1 MSSTYISDHVAKAK
15 DRLIQQYKGKPKIEG
30 VIEAVVAPIQD
41 IEDVL
46 EQLKIERWIDTAV
59 GVQLDKIGTIVG
71 AAREIGQSDEDFR
84 LVIKAQIIMN
94 LNQGTPEEIIGAAK
108 FFIGAAFIW
117 YLEVYPAAVDI
128 FSSTVIPEAN
138 RAKIRAQLKKFLPAG
153 VSLDSF
159 GQFDE
164 TNPFIFN
171 GGSGF
176 GDVNDPDVGGLL
188 ADVY

>member
-1 MSSTYISDHVAKAK
+1 MSSTYISDHIARAKE
-15 DRLIQQYKGKPKIEG
+15 RLIEQYKGKPKVEG
-30 VIEAVVAPIQD
+30 VVEAVVTPLQE

-46 EQLKIERWIDTAV
+46 EQLQVERWIDTAE
-59 GVQLDKIGTIVG
+59 GVQLDKIGRIVG
-71 AAREIGQSDEDFR
+71 AEREIGQNDDDFR
-84 LVIKAQIIMN
+84 LVVKAQIIMN
-94 LNQGTPEEIIGAAK
+94 LNQGTPEEIIAAAK
-108 FFIGAAFIW
+108 FFIGATFIW

-128 FSSTVIPEAN
+128 FSTTVIPEPH
-138 RAKIRAQLKKFLPAG
+138 REKIRAQLKKFLPAG

-164 TNPFIFN
+164 TNPFIFS

-188 ADVY
+188 ADLY

>member
-1 MSSTYISDHVAKAK
+1 MSSTYISDHIARAKE
-15 DRLIQQYKGKPKIEG
+15 RLIEQYKGKLKIEG
-30 VIEAVVAPIQD
+30 VVEAVIAPLQD

-46 EQLKIERWIDTAV
+46 EQLKVERWIDSAI
-59 GVQLDKIGTIVG
+59 GVQLDKIGVIVG
-71 AAREIGQSDEDFR
+71 AAREIGQNDEDYR

-94 LNQGTPEEIIGAAK
+94 LNQGTPEEIIAAAK

-128 FSSTVIPEAN
+128 FSSTVIPEPN

-176 GDVNDPDVGGLL
+176 GDVNDPGVGGLL
-188 ADVY
+188 ADIY

>member
-1 MSSTYISDHVAKAK
+1 MSSTYISDHVVRAKN
-15 DRLIQQYKGKPKIEG
+15 RLIEQYKGKTKVEG
-30 VIEAVVAPIQD
+30 VVEALVQPLQD

-46 EQLKIERWIDTAV
+46 LQLKTERWIDSAI
-59 GVQLDKIGTIVG
+59 GIQLDKIGEIVG
-71 AAREIGQSDEDFR
+71 IEREYEQGDEDYR
-84 LVIKAQIIMN
+84 LLIKAKIIMN
-94 LNQGTPEEIIGAAK
+94 LNQGTPEEVIAAAK
-108 FFIGAAFIW
+108 FFIGAIFIW

-128 FSSTVIPEAN
+128 FSSTVVPPDH

-164 TNPFIFN
+164 ENAFVFS
-171 GGSGF
+171 GGTGF